1 MVTVEKAIIAKLE
14 KDGKKFEILVDP
26 ELAYDYRSGKSVSLQ
41 KTLAVNQVFH
51 DAKKGDRA
59 GPSDLQ
65 KAFPNM
71 DILQIADYIIKHGE
85 IQLTTEFR
93 RKKVEEKRKQIAT
106 LISRNAVD
114 PRTKLPHPIER
125 VLNAM
130 EQARVVIDAFRPA
143 EQQLEDSIKAIRG
156 ILPISI
162 EEVSLIVEVPAAF
175 TGGVSKVVREYGPAS
190 EQWTGDK
197 LVIRVKMPAG
207 LKDKF
212 YSQIGNLTKGNARI
226 EEAKK

>member
-26 ELAYDYRSGKSVSLQ
+26 ELAYDFRSGKSVSLQ
-41 KTLAVNQVFH
+41 KTLAVNQIFH

-59 GPSDLQ
+59 GPGDLA

-71 DILQIADYIIKHGE
+71 DVLQIADHIIKHGE
-85 IQLTTEFR
+85 IQLTTDFR

-106 LISRNAVD
+106 LISRNAID
-114 PRTKLPHPIER
+114 PRTKVSHPADRI
-125 VLNAM
+125 LNAM
-130 EQARVVIDAFRPA
+130 EQARVTVDAFRPA
-143 EQQLEDSIKAIRG
+143 EQQMDDVLKAIRP

-162 EEVSLIVEVPAAF
+162 EEISLLVEVPAAYA
-175 TGGVSKVVREYGPAS
+175 GGISKVVREYGPAS
-190 EQWTGDK
+190 EQWAADK
-197 LVIRVKMPAG
+197 LVIRIKIPAG

-212 YSQIGNLTKGNARI
+212 YSQIGNMTKGNAKI
-226 EEAKK
+226 EELKK